1 MDRRFEELLT
11 TLRGAQELRRTDT
24 GVIPRRLPAW
34 TSVQAADP
42 ALDVMAGMPA
52 GVRFELATDA
62 TTLELD
68 VLATFL
74 DVDGSAVGP
83 SAAVFDLVVDGEVVA
98 SQVVEDGTRVVIELA
113 AGIFD
118 VHEGETATV
127 RFDGLPGD
135 PAARVEVWLPHATT
149 VELRGGRVSPGATLA
164 PAAAHPRR
172 WVHHGSSISHCM
184 EVGRPT
190 RTWPALV
197 ARRAGVDLQDL
208 AFAGQCMLD
217 PCVART
223 IRDLP
228 ADLISLKLG
237 VNVVI
242 GDTMRERAFV
252 PALHGFLDTIRE
264 GHPTTP
270 LILATPIHC
279 PMAETQPGPHVE
291 GVDGVFG
298 PVPRPPGLAD
308 GALHL
313 VRIRELMDAA
323 VSARRAAGDEH
334 LHLVDGQALFGPAD
348 AGDLP
353 DGLHPNEAGY
363 ARMADRFLELA
374 FGAGAPFMPLNLVI

>member
-1 MDRRFEELLT
+1 MESRFEELLT
-11 TLRGAQELRRTDT
+11 TLRGVQELVGVET
-24 GVIPRRLPAW
+24 GVALRRLPSW
-34 TSVQAADP
+34 TAAQAADP

-52 GVRFELATDA
+52 GVRFELTTDA

-74 DVDGSAVGP
+74 EVDGSPVGP
-83 SAAVFDLVVDGEVVA
+83 LGAAFDLIVDGEEIDA
-98 SQVVEDGTRVVIELA
+98 QVVVDGTRVVVELDT
-113 AGIFD
+113 GTFD
-118 VHEGETATV
+118 VVEGEATTV

-149 VELRGGRVSPGATLA
+149 VELRGARVTRGATVA
-164 PAAAHPRR
+164 PAVARPRR

-184 EVGRPT
+184 EVDRPT

-197 ARRAGVDLQDL
+197 ARAAGVDLQDL
-208 AFAGQCMLD
+208 AFAGQCLLD

-237 VNVVI
+237 INVVN

-270 LILATPIHC
+270 LVVATPIHC
-279 PMAETQPGPHVE
+279 PMAETQPGPHAE
-291 GVDGVFG
+291 APDGVFG
-298 PVPRPPGLAD
+298 AVPRPPELAV

-313 VRIRELMDAA
+313 VRIRELMEAA
-323 VSARRAAGDEH
+323 VVARRAAGDEH
-334 LHLVDGQALFGPAD
+334 LHLLDGPALFGPGD

-363 ARMADRFLELA
+363 GRIAERFLGLA
-374 FGAGAPFMPLNLVI
+374 FGAGGPFAD

>member
-1 MDRRFEELLT
+1 MDSRFEELLA
-11 TLRGAQELRRTDT
+11 TLRGVQELARTET
-24 GVIPRRLPAW
+24 GVALRRLPSW
-34 TSVQAADP
+34 TAAQAADP
-42 ALDVMAGMPA
+42 ALEVMAGMPA
-52 GVRFELATDA
+52 GIRFELATDA

-74 DVDGSAVGP
+74 EVDGSPVGP
-83 SAAVFDLVVDGEVVA
+83 TSAAFDLVVDGEEVDT
-98 SQVVEDGTRVVIELA
+98 QVVVDGTRVVVELG
-113 AGIFD
+113 AGVFD
-118 VHEGETATV
+118 VVEGATATV

-149 VELRGGRVSPGATLA
+149 LELRDGRLTSGATLA
-164 PAAAHPRR
+164 PASGHRRR

-184 EVGRPT
+184 EVHRPT

-197 ARRAGVDLQDL
+197 ARGAGVDLADL
-208 AFAGQCMLD
+208 AFAGQCLLD

-237 VNVVI
+237 INVVN

-264 GHPTTP
+264 GHPATP
-270 LILATPIHC
+270 LIVATPIHC
-279 PMAETQPGPHVE
+279 PMAETRPGPHVE
-291 GVDGVFG
+291 GADGVFR
-298 PVPRPPGLAD
+298 PVPRPPELAD

-313 VRIRELMDAA
+313 VRVRELMAAA
-323 VSARRAAGDEH
+323 VAARRDAGDEH
-334 LHLVDGQALFGPAD
+334 LHLLDGPALFGPAD

-374 FGAGAPFMPLNLVI
+374 FGAGRPFAE